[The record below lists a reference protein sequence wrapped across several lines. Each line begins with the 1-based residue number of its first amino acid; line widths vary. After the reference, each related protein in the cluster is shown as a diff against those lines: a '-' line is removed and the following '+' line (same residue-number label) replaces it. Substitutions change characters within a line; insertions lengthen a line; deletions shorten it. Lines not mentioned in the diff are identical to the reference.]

1 MICSDS
7 FDGGGGGGVA
17 DVAAIVDDAA
27 LPVEFDATDV
37 VTVEVEV
44 DALTSDTDEG
54 VRGGTGGGR

>member
-7 FDGGGGGGVA
+7 FDGGGGVA
-17 DVAAIVDDAA
+17 DVAAIVDDA
-27 LPVEFDATDV
+27 LPVAFDATDV
-37 VTVEVEV
+37 VTEEVEA